1 MFTPLIF
8 CCRNIIITLN
18 IDPGRL
24 YLGFIY
30 MSDTNIKKLTEELK
44 TYLEF
49 QKSMGVK
56 IIFSSKIRAKSESPA
71 VPQKKEPRTEAM
83 TKNVNQSKVDRVD
96 EEIITIDEPTTLFD
110 AGKTMTLEEIR
121 EEIGDCTRC
130 QLHEGRTNL
139 VFGDGNPKA
148 RLVFVGEG
156 PGRDEDMQ
164 GKPFV
169 GRSGQLLTKIIEAM
183 GLKREDVYICNV
195 VKCRPPN
202 NRTPEPDEMSTC
214 EQFLFKQIRTIK
226 PEVIVCLGATA
237 AKSILKTKNSLG
249 SLRGKFHSYSGTKLM
264 VTYHPAALL
273 RNPHFKKPAWEDMQA
288 VMKELGLPLPKK

>member
-1 MFTPLIF
+1 
-8 CCRNIIITLN
+8 
-18 IDPGRL
+18 
-24 YLGFIY
+24 
-30 MSDTNIKKLTEELK
+30 MSNKNNELEDIVSELS
-44 TYLEF
+44 TYLRF
-49 QKSMGVK
+49 QKDMGIKSIFRGVK
-56 IIFSSKIRAKSESPA
+56 KKSEP
-71 VPQKKEPRTEAM
+71 TENIEG
-83 TKNVNQSKVDRVD
+83 KQSKKPEPEIQMSTNED
-96 EEIITIDEPTTLFD
+96 IITIDEPTTLFD

>member
-1 MFTPLIF
+1 
-8 CCRNIIITLN
+8 
-18 IDPGRL
+18 
-24 YLGFIY
+24 
-30 MSDTNIKKLTEELK
+30 MSMQADLKEIVEELK

-49 QKSMGVK
+49 QESMGVK
-56 IIFSSKIRAKSESPA
+56 SIFTQNSQPADDTPVISE
-71 VPQKKEPRTEAM
+71 KKEPRTDAM
-83 TKNVNQSKVDRVD
+83 TKKNTA
-96 EEIITIDEPTTLFD
+96 EEDIITIEEPEGLFD
-110 AGKTMTLEEIR
+110 GKTMTLEEIR

-130 QLHEGRTNL
+130 KLHEGRTNL
-139 VFGDGNPKA
+139 VFGDGNTKA
-148 RLVFVGEG
+148 KLVFVGEG

-169 GRSGQLLTKIIEAM
+169 GRSGKLLTKIIEAM

-214 EQFLFKQIRTIK
+214 EQFLFKQIRDIK

-237 AKSILKTKNSLG
+237 AKSILKTKASLG
-249 SLRGKFHSYSGTKLM
+249 SLRGKFHMYSGTKLM

-273 RNPHFKKPAWEDMQA
+273 RNPNFKKPAWEDMQV